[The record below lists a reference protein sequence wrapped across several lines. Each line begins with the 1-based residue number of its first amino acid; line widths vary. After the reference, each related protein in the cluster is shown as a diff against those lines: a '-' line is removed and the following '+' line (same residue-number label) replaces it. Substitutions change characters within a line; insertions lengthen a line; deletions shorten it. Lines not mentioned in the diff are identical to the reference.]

1 MRLLRLTLVAAT
13 LAPLTAGAQTP
24 HADGPTLSV
33 EARAQDLYASGRDR
47 FRVAD
52 FPGAIEDFR
61 RSLDLVDSPNTRMYL
76 GRALRRAGRLP
87 EAFATLDR
95 AASDAD
101 RRAVTE
107 PRYAATRES
116 ARAEAGEL
124 RGDIALLTVHVA
136 RLPPGAAVRAAGA
149 EVPATAIGYPMP
161 FAPGEIVVEFD
172 APGYAPARQILIL
185 SAGGDASVELTP
197 RVDESAAATPADAR
211 SLPARAD
218 RAAVPAMRLRPV
230 YPPPSRPW
238 ATTRVLGV
246 TALSTGVATVITG
259 VVFGAL
265 AWSDYETLSAQ
276 AAGSRDPARTVRGE
290 FHRDLANVLIASG
303 SVLGVGGLVLFWLG
317 GRATTDVQRPPLQVD
332 VGFNAAGPTLGLRGT
347 L

>member
-1 MRLLRLTLVAAT
+1 MRLLRLTLMAAT
-13 LAPLTAGAQTP
+13 FAPLTAAAQTP
-24 HADGPTLSV
+24 HADAPTLSV
-33 EARAQDLYASGRDR
+33 EARAQDLYVSGRDR
-47 FRVAD
+47 FRAAD

-76 GRALRRAGRLP
+76 GRALRRLGRLP

-124 RGDIALLTVHVA
+124 RGDIALLTIHVA
-136 RLPPGAAVRAAGA
+136 GLPPGAAVRAAGS

-161 FAPGEIVVEFD
+161 FAPGEVVVEFD

-185 SAGGDASVELTP
+185 TAGGDAAVELTP
-197 RVDESAAATPADAR
+197 RVDASLAATPGSA
-211 SLPARAD
+211 
-218 RAAVPAMRLRPV
+218 RLRPTQADGTALRLR
-230 YPPPSRPW
+230 PTDPAPARPW

-246 TALSTGVATVITG
+246 TALSAGVATVITG

-276 AAGSRDPARTVRGE
+276 EAGSRDPARTVRGE

-303 SVLGVGGLVLFWLG
+303 SVLGVTGLVLFWLG
-317 GRATTDVQRPPLQVD
+317 SRASTDAQRPPLQVD
-332 VGFNAAGPTLGLRGT
+332 VGFNAAGPTFGLRGT

>member
-1 MRLLRLTLVAAT
+1 MRLLRLTLVAAS
-13 LAPLTAGAQTP
+13 LAPLAAGAQTP

-33 EARAQDLYASGRDR
+33 EARAQDLYVSGRDR
-47 FRVAD
+47 FRAAD

-76 GRALRRAGRLP
+76 GRALRRLGRLP

-136 RLPPGAAVRAAGA
+136 NLPPGAAVRAGGA
-149 EVPATAIGYPMP
+149 EVPAAAIGYPMP
-161 FAPGEIVVEFD
+161 FAPGEIVVELD

-185 SAGGDASVELTP
+185 AAGGDAAVELTP
-197 RVDESAAATPADAR
+197 RVDESAAAPDDALPR
-211 SLPARAD
+211 PARAD
-218 RAAVPAMRLRPV
+218 GAAVPAIRLRRVDPA
-230 YPPPSRPW
+230 PARPW
-238 ATTRVLGV
+238 STTRVLGV

-276 AAGSRDPARTVRGE
+276 EAGSRDLARTVRGE

-317 GRATTDVQRPPLQVD
+317 SRGATDVQRPPLQVD
-332 VGFNAAGPTLGLRGT
+332 VGFTAAGPTLGLRGT